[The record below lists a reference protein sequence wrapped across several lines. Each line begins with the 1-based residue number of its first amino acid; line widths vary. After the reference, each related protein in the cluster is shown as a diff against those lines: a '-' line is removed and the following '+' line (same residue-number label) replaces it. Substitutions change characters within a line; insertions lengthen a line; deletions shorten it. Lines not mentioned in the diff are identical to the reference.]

1 MVTINQSAII
11 KRIDELGRII
21 IPKSIRSELRIKTG
35 DLFKI
40 CIEEEKIIISKYNEL
55 SKLYDVIYFVGETIY
70 NELKKSVL
78 ILDNKNVIFSSNE
91 KFNNMLVDKKI
102 IDINNAFKGKVNFKM
117 FNNDIDQI
125 YYIFP
130 LKKYGDRIG
139 TIIVFSNEIEEKDIE
154 YVNLFSNFI
163 KNYIEQKS

>member
-70 NELKKSVL
+70 NELRKSVL

-139 TIIVFSNEIEEKDIE
+139 TIIVFGNEIEEKDIE

>member
-1 MVTINQSAII
+1 M
-11 KRIDELGRII
+11 
-21 IPKSIRSELRIKTG
+21 
-35 DLFKI
+35 
-40 CIEEEKIIISKYNEL
+40 
-55 SKLYDVIYFVGETIY
+55 
-70 NELKKSVL
+70 L

-139 TIIVFSNEIEEKDIE
+139 TIIVFGNEIEEKDIE